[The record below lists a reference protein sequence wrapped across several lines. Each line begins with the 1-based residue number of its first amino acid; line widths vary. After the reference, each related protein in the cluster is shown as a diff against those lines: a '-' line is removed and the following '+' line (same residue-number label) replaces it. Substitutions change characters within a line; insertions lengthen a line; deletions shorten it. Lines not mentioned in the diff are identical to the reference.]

1 MRGDPM
7 TSTLTHPRPSA
18 HPILI
23 IVAAFVA
30 AALVVVVLA
39 FTVWGSA
46 GSDVDV
52 PAPRIESPTGT
63 VRDPTAA
70 TQAYRDR
77 LQELNSTL
85 DGYSTGAV
93 RAPSIDSGEAA
104 CDLTGPC

>member
-1 MRGDPM
+1 M
-7 TSTLTHPRPSA
+7 TSTLTHPRPA
-18 HPILI
+18 ARQFLI

-39 FTVWGSA
+39 FSVWGSG

-52 PAPRIESPTGT
+52 PAPRIETPSGA

-70 TQAYRDR
+70 TQIYRDR

-85 DGYSTGAV
+85 DGYGTGTV
-93 RAPSIDSGEAA
+93 QTPSIDSGEAA
-104 CDLTGPC
+104 CGLTGPC